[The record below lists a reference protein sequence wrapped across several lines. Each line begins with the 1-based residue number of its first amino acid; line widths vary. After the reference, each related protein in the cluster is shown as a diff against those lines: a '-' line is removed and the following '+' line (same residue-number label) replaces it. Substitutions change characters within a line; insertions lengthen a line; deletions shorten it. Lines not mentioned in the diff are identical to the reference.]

1 MGWRYRKS
9 FKIAPGLR
17 LNMGKGGF
25 TSISVGGRGATLNL
39 GKRGVTSTVSLP
51 GTGLSYQHRFRSAS
65 TPQHAQAL
73 TSTTPAL
80 TSGRK
85 ISMPAYVAVVAFVLG
100 GGYLAVHSP
109 APSGQA
115 ESKETS
121 VASPVVPVASAA
133 VVKTASPEVIA
144 PNAPLQ
150 IVAPVGPSPP
160 LPTRQIT
167 AIQANVRAAPSMSGA
182 VLRTLLKGQV
192 VQVLQVEN
200 GWMRVAEHDGEPLGW
215 VHSSV
220 LR

>member
-9 FKIAPGLR
+9 FKMAPGLR

-133 VVKTASPEVIA
+133 VV
-144 PNAPLQ
+144 NAPLQ